1 MINNIHS
8 RLPITQTF
16 FISLE
21 GWSYR
26 EFQSKYLGILKE
38 ISKWVI
44 QEKIHTPTM
53 AGTLFFTSL
62 LPHGFP
68 KLPDPTPPPP
78 NLHSG
83 FPTSNSPAPM
93 RIYIKSL
100 DAKIFIHYKCTG
112 LFVAF
117 RWSFFIIYDTRLWV

>member
-38 ISKWVI
+38 ISKWAI
-44 QEKIHTPTM
+44 QEKNPHPHYGRH
-53 AGTLFFTSL
+53 AFFYIPPSSWISKTAR
-62 LPHGFP
+62 P
-68 KLPDPTPPPP
+68 PPPP

>member
-38 ISKWVI
+38 ISKWAI
-44 QEKIHTPTM
+44 QEKNPHPHYERH
-53 AGTLFFTSL
+53 AFFYIPPSSWISKTAR
-62 LPHGFP
+62 P
-68 KLPDPTPPPP
+68 PPPP